1 MFLFSSFTGSD
12 IELQAKRYTNS
23 ISCTLPQNLPSSF
36 QGQFGAIRYVLRVF
50 IDMGRIEEI
59 NETEFKVYTPLDLNN
74 FPHLR
79 YPKTIEMS
87 RDFCCWIW
95 RHGPL
100 NISAHV
106 PYTGF
111 VANQNIPITIE
122 CENGSN
128 VDLNACKV
136 YIKQIAT
143 FHCTDPKREIRTDE
157 QQICETKLDGVQK
170 HTTKQVH
177 GVLTI
182 PDIKSTNLTKCAIIE
197 VKYVLKMKGVTT
209 GANGNLFSEVPII
222 LGTIPFT
229 NFDYG
234 QANSSQTR
242 DTHNDQNRRTSE
254 TNQTAHVVDEKRG
267 GPPPSYDDIVNTNSN
282 VDIGWNSNMSSS

>member
-1 MFLFSSFTGSD
+1 MD
-12 IELQAKRYTNS
+12 IELQPKRYTNN
-23 ISCTLPQNLPSSF
+23 ITCTLPQNLPSSF
-36 QGQFGAIRYVLRVF
+36 QGPFGAVRYVLRIF
-50 IDMGRIEEI
+50 IDMGRIEEV

-111 VANQNIPITIE
+111 VPNQNVPITIE

-128 VDLNACKV
+128 VDLNACRV

-143 FHCTDPKREIRTDE
+143 FHCTDPKRETRTDE

-177 GVLTI
+177 GVLTL
-182 PDIKSTNLTKCAIIE
+182 PDVKSTNLTKCAIIE

-209 GANGNLFSEVPII
+209 GANGNLFSEVPVTI
-222 LGTIPFT
+222 GTIALS
-229 NFDYG
+229 NFDYNQVNNSIADPRPL
-234 QANSSQTR
+234 QAGSTSN
-242 DTHNDQNRRTSE
+242 HNDE
-254 TNQTAHVVDEKRG
+254 THINEKRG
-267 GPPPSYDDIVNTNSN
+267 GPPPSYDDIVNTSSS
-282 VDIGWNSNMSSS
+282 VEVGWNSNMSS